1 MPVGPLGSWAWNFQ
15 AVRTPKGWGKMASLG
30 GTQVFSTPQRSMITE
45 AVVVVEVGP
54 WLACQAC
61 LHGAASGYPGTVS
74 GNLAQQ
80 SFSLDTSSQVLG
92 AALVSWMDLV
102 VLLWWRRGAGQ
113 NGVGQ
118 LIKAFLLLW
127 VFLGADGPLFEQGT
141 LRLLMGLRSLGSR
154 SSSAWTRP

>member
-1 MPVGPLGSWAWNFQ
+1 MEFSSQEFLGMGQ
-15 AVRTPKGWGKMASLG
+15 DG
-30 GTQVFSTPQRSMITE
+30 QVFSTLQRSIITE

-61 LHGAASGYPGTVS
+61 LHGVASGYPGTVS

-80 SFSLDTSSQVLG
+80 SFSPDTSSQIFEE

-113 NGVGQ
+113 SGVGQ

-127 VFLGADGPLFEQGT
+127 VFLGADGPLFEPGH
-141 LRLLMGLRSLGSR
+141 LKASDGG
-154 SSSAWTRP
+154 